1 MPILE
6 LPKKSNRLQYFG
18 SSYPIIG
25 DKPTQKQHMS
35 NLQNI
40 EKNEFF
46 KIDRVGIKKIKYPV
60 IVKAESEP
68 VIQQAIGDFTLTT
81 ELCSSKKGINMSRL
95 PETLQEAYSKGIEM
109 NPQSL
114 RHLAKSMAERMEQKA
129 SAVQVSFPWFFERK
143 SPVMGKSGLMNAVLH
158 IEVNYQE
165 PAKWIEKI
173 RMTATVTTLCPC
185 SKEISEY
192 SAHNQRGIVSIE
204 IETYSDRGAPGNFKE
219 IMLEVIE
226 SNASAKL
233 YSILKRPDE
242 KKVTEQA
249 FENPRFVEDLIRL
262 VAADLYELSW
272 VQSFHIECRNEE
284 SIHLQDAY
292 ASLSYNKEKVG
303 P

>member
-6 LPKKSNRLQYFG
+6 LPNKLDRLQYFG
-18 SSYPIIG
+18 STCPING
-25 DKPTQKQHMS
+25 VKPTDKQYMPD
-35 NLQNI
+35 LQNI
-40 EKNEFF
+40 ERNYFF
-46 KIDRVGIKKIKYPV
+46 KIDNVGIKKIKYPV

-68 VIQQAIGDFTLTT
+68 VIQQTIGEFTLTT
-81 ELCSSKKGINMSRL
+81 ELCSNKKGINMSRL
-95 PETLQEAYSKGIEM
+95 PEILQEAYSKGIEM

-114 RHLAKSMAERMEQKA
+114 RHLAKRMAERMEQKS
-129 SAVQVSFPWFFERK
+129 SAVQVSFPWFFERT
-143 SPVMGKSGLMNAVLH
+143 SPVLGMSGLMSADVN
-158 IEVNYQE
+158 IEVCYQE
-165 PAKWIEKI
+165 PAKWKEKI
-173 RMTATVTTLCPC
+173 GMIATVTTLCPC

-204 IETYSDRGAPGNFKE
+204 IETYSDRSFPRNFKE

-262 VAADLYELSW
+262 VAADLYELRW
-272 VQSFHIECRNEE
+272 VQTFHIECRNEE
-284 SIHLQDAY
+284 SIHLHDAY
-292 ASLSYNKEKVG
+292 ASLSYDKEKVI